1 VAVGLTANR
10 GKTFH
15 QRASATDKAVAA
27 IILYFFCVSSLVL
40 YACPYKAIKDQSI
53 SLMRPA
59 IDG

>member
-27 IILYFFCVSSLVL
+27 IILYFFCVSSL
-40 YACPYKAIKDQSI
+40 YKAIKDQSI

-59 IDG
+59 IGG